1 MPVKQH
7 SPAELPPSKAERI
20 AELERKIRAASAQRT
35 LYSAVLANRLKMH
48 QTDLECLFIITLGQ
62 NVTPG
67 RLAVET
73 GLTTGA
79 ITGVVDRLQRAG
91 YIQRKRDP
99 GDRRRLFLEPVP
111 HRIEQIRTI
120 NRRAFN
126 PWMEELGRYSD
137 AELDLLLD
145 FSDRNYLAAV
155 NATVAL
161 REEQGALAPHA
172 AADNDGSGAV

>member
-1 MPVKQH
+1 MSVKQQSLEAV
-7 SPAELPPSKAERI
+7 SPGKAERI
-20 AELERKIRAASAQRT
+20 AELERKIRAAGAQRT
-35 LYSAVLANRLKMH
+35 LYSGVLASKLGMH
-48 QTDLECLFIITLGQ
+48 QTDLECLFVITLGQ

-67 RLAVET
+67 QLAVAT

-91 YIQRKRDP
+91 YIKRRRDP
-99 GDRRRLFLEPVP
+99 HDRRRLFLEPVP

-126 PWMEELGRYSD
+126 PWMEELGRYSE

-161 REEQGALAPHA
+161 REEEASPPTRESP
-172 AADNDGSGAV
+172 DT

>member
-1 MPVKQH
+1 MHVKQQYLGDI
-7 SPAELPPSKAERI
+7 SPSKAARI

-35 LYSAVLANRLKMH
+35 LYSGVLASKLGLH

-67 RLAVET
+67 QLAVET

-91 YIQRKRDP
+91 YIKRKRDP
-99 GDRRRLFLEPVP
+99 GDRRRLFLQPVP
-111 HRIEQIRTI
+111 HRIDEIRTI
-120 NRRAFN
+120 NRRAYM
-126 PWMEELGRYSD
+126 PWMEELGRYSE
-137 AELDLLLD
+137 AELDVLLD

-155 NATVAL
+155 NATIAL
-161 REEQGALAPHA
+161 RQNE
-172 AADNDGSGAV
+172 DGPVPGTKYAEH

>member
-1 MPVKQH
+1 MPVKQQ
-7 SPAELPPSKAERI
+7 SLGEVSPSKAERI
-20 AELERKIRAASAQRT
+20 ADLERKIRAASAQRT
-35 LYSAVLANRLKMH
+35 LYSSVLASKLRMH
-48 QTDLECLFIITLGQ
+48 QTDLECLFVITLGQ

-67 RLAVET
+67 QLAVET

-91 YIQRKRDP
+91 YIKRRRDP
-99 GDRRRLFLEPVP
+99 RDRRRLFLEPVS

-126 PWMEELGRYSD
+126 PWMEELGRYSE

-161 REEQGALAPHA
+161 REEEAPLLTPES
-172 AADNDGSGAV
+172 DTPG

>member
-1 MPVKQH
+1 MPVKQQN
-7 SPAELPPSKAERI
+7 PAHASRSKEARI

-35 LYSAVLANRLKMH
+35 LYSGVLASKLGLN

-67 RLAVET
+67 QLAVET

-79 ITGVVDRLQRAG
+79 ITGVVDRIQRAG
-91 YIQRKRDP
+91 YIERKRDP
-99 GDRRRLFLEPVP
+99 RDRRRWFLEPVP
-111 HRIEQIRTI
+111 HRIEEIRAI
-120 NRRAFN
+120 NRRAFAS
-126 PWMEELGRYSD
+126 WTEELGRYSE

-161 REEQGALAPHA
+161 RQDAEDSAP
-172 AADNDGSGAV
+172 GMKSSGH